1 MYTVNSL
8 MWLLMK
14 LNDID
19 PQRYY
24 SEAGA
29 DQTNPDQN
37 TQYSTLIREL
47 QRVQRTM
54 AKVKDGEEF
63 AKSDRLDQAAAKR
76 FIKGA
81 GVKGNDQEKTEYTET
96 NFEQQ

>member
-1 MYTVNSL
+1 MYTINSL

-14 LNDID
+14 LNDVD

-24 SEAGA
+24 SETGA
-29 DQTNPDQN
+29 DQANPDQN

-76 FIKGA
+76 FIKGS
-81 GVKGNDQEKTEYTET
+81 GVKGEELEEGEYTDT